1 MIYLMS
7 NVDSFTNSSSHN
19 ELKEIPL
26 NEENCAQIKLFTPI
40 EVKPSPYII
49 IVWTFYIYL

>member
-1 MIYLMS
+1 MIYLIS
-7 NVDSFTNSSSHN
+7 NVDSFTSNGSHN

-26 NEENCAQIKLFTPI
+26 NEENCAQIKLFSPI
-40 EVKPSPYII
+40 QVKPSPCII